1 MIDQA
6 KTLYD
11 RVGGRSGVAVLVD
24 SFYAKVLADDS
35 LRDFFSGV
43 PMDHLKKMQEEF
55 FSIALGGPSEYSD
68 IKLAHAHHGKN
79 ISTRH
84 FNRFVEIL
92 FSTLSELDM
101 TEEERYQMISQI
113 NTFVDDIV
121 EDSQSLI

>member
-1 MIDQA
+1 MADEGS
-6 KTLYD
+6 TLYD
-11 RVGGRSGVAVLVD
+11 RVGGKSGIAVLVD
-24 SFYAKVLADDS
+24 SFYEKVLEDDS

-43 PMDHLKKMQEEF
+43 SMDHLKKMQAEF

-68 IKLAHAHHGKN
+68 IKLAHAHQGKN
-79 ISTRH
+79 INTQH
-84 FNRFVEIL
+84 FNRFVGIL

-101 TEEERYQMISQI
+101 TEEERYRMISKI